1 MTKLKDETIRKGCK
15 DVFNAFLVKD
25 ESFDGI
31 FDIPVCKSNCSEI
44 PKNLI
49 AYDLTKSSTQFNSYV
64 HFYIDD
70 QKFDGPRGIWNDPQK
85 LLDRVKNFDGVITPD
100 FSTNIDF
107 PAPLKIYNTYKMRAI
122 GCWLKRN
129 GIKVINN
136 VRWGDKSTYDYCFS
150 GIPKHDI
157 ICIGTIGCIKEKKY
171 WELYKSGLDEM
182 MKRLEPKILL
192 VYGNVPDKFF
202 KEYKNTDVIIKH
214 YPSQTS
220 LAFGKKRDS
229 V

>member
-1 MTKLKDETIRKGCK
+1 
-15 DVFNAFLVKD
+15 
-25 ESFDGI
+25 
-31 FDIPVCKSNCSEI
+31 
-44 PKNLI
+44 
-49 AYDLTKSSTQFNSYV
+49 
-64 HFYIDD
+64 
-70 QKFDGPRGIWNDPQK
+70 
-85 LLDRVKNFDGVITPD
+85 
-100 FSTNIDF
+100 
-107 PAPLKIYNTYKMRAI
+107 MRAI

-157 ICIGTIGCIKEKKY
+157 ICIGTIVVLKKRNIGNY
-171 WELYKSGLDEM
+171 INGLDEM

-214 YPSQTS
+214 YPSQTN

>member
-1 MTKLKDETIRKGCK
+1 MYNFVHSYITI
-15 DVFNAFLVKD
+15 N
-25 ESFDGI
+25 I
-31 FDIPVCKSNCSEI
+31 
-44 PKNLI
+44 
-49 AYDLTKSSTQFNSYV
+49 
-64 HFYIDD
+64 
-70 QKFDGPRGIWNDPQK
+70 
-85 LLDRVKNFDGVITPD
+85 ITPD

-107 PAPLKIYNTYKMRAI
+107 PTPLKIYNTYKMRAI

-182 MKRLEPKILL
+182 MKRLESKILL